1 MTHGRHIVI
10 DGAGHSWSA
19 LLMTDELAELFEN
32 HFHGAA
38 LQAIV
43 EQARQ
48 QQGWPCPQ
56 ATRQLAYRYYEEE
69 LAGSAR
75 NG

>member
-1 MTHGRHIVI
+1 
-10 DGAGHSWSA
+10 
-19 LLMTDELAELFEN
+19 MTDELAELFEN

-38 LQAIV
+38 LQAFV

-56 ATRQLAYRYYEEE
+56 ATRRLAYRYYEEE